1 LGKSLRHDYIKSQQK
16 FKKKKMKTETETL
29 LEIGANGVKDKQT
42 KPAIKIKK
50 EKKTKKKEILHEL
63 FIELIKLQK
72 EVIASGLKLLVI
84 LEGRDAAGKD
94 GTIKR
99 IIKHLS
105 PRETIVVALS
115 KPTDFQ
121 EREWYF
127 QRYCAHLP
135 VSGEFVL
142 FNRSWYNRLG
152 VEKVMGF
159 CTHKQYKSFFTEVE
173 SFENGLVEGGFIILK
188 YYLDISKE
196 EQQKRFDGRRKNP
209 LKHWKISPIDEAAQ
223 KHWKDYSDAR
233 DEMLLKTNFKHAPW
247 FIVSAD
253 KKKDTHIAL
262 ITHLLNRVKYHHQ
275 NEKLL
280 AQNYGLVDPA
290 TPEIITKKLF

>member
-1 LGKSLRHDYIKSQQK
+1 
-16 FKKKKMKTETETL
+16 METETETL
-29 LEIGANGVKDKQT
+29 LKFGVNGHNDKQP
-42 KPAIKIKK
+42 KEKIKNK
-50 EKKTKKKEILHEL
+50 NKKKEILHDL

-105 PRETIVVALS
+105 PRETIVVALG

-127 QRYCAHLP
+127 QRYTAHLP

-188 YYLDISKE
+188 YYLDISKK
-196 EQQKRFDGRRKNP
+196 EQQKRFDGRKKNP
-209 LKHWKISPIDEAAQ
+209 LKQWKISPIDEVAQ
-223 KHWKDYSDAR
+223 KHWKDYSEAR
-233 DEMLLKTNFKHAPW
+233 DEMLLKTNFNHAPW
-247 FIVSAD
+247 FVVNAD
-253 KKKDTHIAL
+253 NKKSTHIAL
-262 ITHLLNRVKYHHQ
+262 ITHLLGRVKYHHQ

-280 AQNYGLVDPA
+280 SENYGLVDPA
-290 TPEIITKKLF
+290 TPEVIADKLYK